1 MNLKKW
7 NALLTAVRL
16 GSFSKAAEALD
27 YTQSGITHMMNSL
40 EEQVGFPL
48 LQRRWDGVRL
58 TEEGEA
64 LLPAIQA
71 AVDSGNELQRQLE
84 LVGSGMHEH
93 LCIGTYASVSVHWLA
108 ETLARLH
115 REMPNTELELRIG
128 SRQELTDWL
137 ASGAVQLALADRLEV
152 RGADWLPLYDDPL
165 LAVLPMGHTAAGQ
178 GVFDPAVLEDLPMLA
193 AADGAVGGNQLQHFL
208 PGEPDVHISTEDEG
222 VLLSMI
228 RRGVGFSIMSE
239 LCLRGRTEGVD
250 LLPLPEPLSR
260 QLGLNLPGPSPKNTP
275 ATRKLLQLLRE
286 NLPGNSQNCE

>member
-1 MNLKKW
+1 MNAKKW

-71 AVDSGNELQRQLE
+71 VVDSNEELQRQLA
-84 LVGSGMHEH
+84 LVGSGRFEQV
-93 LCIGTYASVSVHWLA
+93 CIGTYASVSVHWLA

-137 ASGAVQLALADRLEV
+137 AGGSLQLALADRLEV
-152 RGADWLPLYDDPL
+152 RGADWIPLYDDPL
-165 LAVLPMGHTAAGQ
+165 LAVLPASHPAAAGP
-178 GVFDPAVLEDLPMLA
+178 VFDPSALEDLPMLA
-193 AADGAVGGNQLQHFL
+193 AADGAVGGNQLRHFL

-239 LCLRGRTEGVD
+239 LCIRDRTEGVAV
-250 LLPLPEPLSR
+250 LPLPEPMCR
-260 QLGLNLPGPSPKNTP
+260 HLGLTRLDTAPKSSP
-275 ATRKLLQLLRE
+275 AVRKLLQLLQEARPDRGGK
-286 NLPGNSQNCE
+286 L